1 MTCAAIRE
9 VEGSAGDITS
19 LAVDLDGTMF
29 VSGGEDKLVR
39 MWDYDESRTI
49 AVGVGHSGS
58 VKRIAISPDQT
69 MLVSVGGEGAIFLWN
84 AKAPS
89 GEVY

>member
-1 MTCAAIRE
+1 
-9 VEGSAGDITS
+9 
-19 LAVDLDGTMF
+19 
-29 VSGGEDKLVR
+29 
-39 MWDYDESRTI
+39 
-49 AVGVGHSGS
+49 